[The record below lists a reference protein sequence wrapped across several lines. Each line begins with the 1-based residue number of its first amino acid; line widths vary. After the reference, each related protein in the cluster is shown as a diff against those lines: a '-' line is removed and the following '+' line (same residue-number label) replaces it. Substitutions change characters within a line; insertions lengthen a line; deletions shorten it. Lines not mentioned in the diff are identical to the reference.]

1 MKEIMK
7 TITNVLT
14 IIFLLSIILVHILDV
29 NYVQNNLIFII
40 AIDAIGD
47 IVIVLTNLAALEK
60 LDIEECINSAYNV
73 IKKRTGSMIGGSFVK
88 DK

>member
-1 MKEIMK
+1 MK

-14 IIFLLSIILVHILDV
+14 IILLFSIILVHILDV